1 MGHKSAVSVS
11 LHSAKDPTKQKVNQ
25 KAKVRTVKQFPFHWC
40 LSESRGQQNSR
51 GNRGSTQGPT
61 ETQTDEGKTQQSTT
75 GQQDQAATKQGGGA
89 GTAEE
94 DRAEKAAPITLE

>member
-1 MGHKSAVSVS
+1 MRVGDSKTAEETEE
-11 LHSAKDPTKQKVNQ
+11 ARKDQQRHRQTK
-25 KAKVRTVKQFPFHWC
+25 
-40 LSESRGQQNSR
+40 
-51 GNRGSTQGPT
+51 
-61 ETQTDEGKTQQSTT
+61 GKPSKNTT